1 MNKRGKSWHFI
12 VVALLTVVFSL
23 TALFGVSYQY
33 GDTKNVYI
41 KGASDIRFGIDIR
54 GGVDVTFMPEDGI
67 DATDDQLAAAKT
79 VIEDRLV
86 GLGITDYE
94 DYVDYNK
101 DRIIVRFPWK
111 NDETDFNPQ
120 TAIDE
125 IGTTAKMVFRK
136 GSSADGEEILSGD
149 DVTSATAGYDQEN
162 GYVVQLEFSSEGA
175 KAFADATTE
184 LAAQDNG
191 YISIWLDD
199 ENISTATVKTA
210 ITDGRA
216 IIEGSSSSPF
226 TQEEVTT
233 LANQINSGALP
244 FALSAESYST
254 ISPTLGAKSLEV
266 MVLAGIIA
274 FIAIAVVMI
283 ARYRLLGGIAVISLL
298 GQVSATL
305 AVVSGYLN
313 IFPGSTLTLPGIAG
327 IILGI
332 GMGVDANVI
341 TAERIK
347 EELSKNKTL
356 DGAIASGFKRGLT
369 PIIDGNVTIVIV
381 AAILMGAFGPTD
393 GFWATVFKPIFFMF
407 GPSTAGTIYSFGFT
421 LLTSVLLNFVFGVG
435 ATRIMIRGASRIKAL
450 RNPALYGGAG
460 KNGESTYKVP
470 SINFVGNRKKFYTIS
485 CVIIAVIL
493 VFSVV
498 FGVKMDV
505 EFKGGAMVTVGYQ
518 GDLDLNEVK
527 QTVAD
532 NVGQSNL
539 TLQTGTDI
547 VGDKTLTITLPG
559 SETLSTADLD
569 SLIAALNEAYPE
581 SSFVQNEVSNVNPTI
596 GNEFLAKSIVAV
608 VAACVLIL
616 IYIAIRFRNIGGWTA
631 GAMAI
636 VALLHDLFVVFGV
649 FVLLRIPLNGNFIAA
664 MLTILGYSIN
674 DTVVIYDRVREN
686 KGLYGKQKSLPELVN
701 LSINQSFTRSL
712 MTTITT
718 CIALG
723 VVCVVSAVFKL
734 DSIFT
739 FALPLMFG
747 MISGVYSTICIATQ
761 LWVDVK
767 NRQSAGKAKKA

>member
-94 DYVDYNK
+94 DYVDYSK

-274 FIAIAVVMI
+274 FIAVAVVMI

-527 QTVAD
+527 QTIAD